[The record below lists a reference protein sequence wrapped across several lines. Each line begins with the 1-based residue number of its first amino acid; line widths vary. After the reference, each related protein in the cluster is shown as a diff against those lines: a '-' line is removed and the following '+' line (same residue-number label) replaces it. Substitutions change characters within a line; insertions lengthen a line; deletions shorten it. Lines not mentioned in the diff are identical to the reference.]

1 MGSGRHVPRGVTQHN
16 ALCSAIHVI
25 APYQPSQ
32 VNWAVST
39 GSNRSGSITGHNRLR
54 AKTTGVPPDQP
65 TGIGPSHTGQNYI
78 ARGGTVR
85 NGTDL
90 LGQAYQSAHN
100 IFGSHSAGSPAMKN
114 GTCIDIP
121 YQSAYIT
128 LSDNFSAKHRAR
140 FYVAIF
146 RHSYQAADIST
157 ILTVNFYIRHLTT
170 GNRTALGSSDQ
181 SAYTLPLK
189 HLEFRRFNPDILYLR
204 RHGVAH

>member
-1 MGSGRHVPRGVTQHN
+1 M
-16 ALCSAIHVI
+16 CSAIHPI
-25 APYQPSQ
+25 GPYQPSQ
-32 VNWAVST
+32 VNWGVSIV
-39 GSNRSGSITGHNRLR
+39 SNCSGSITGHNRLR
-54 AKTTGVPPDQP
+54 AKITEVSPDQP
-65 TGIGPSHTGQNYI
+65 TGKGPSHTGQNYI
-78 ARGGTVR
+78 ARGRTVR
-85 NGTDL
+85 NGDL
-90 LGQAYQSAHN
+90 LGHTYQSAHS

-146 RHSYQAADIST
+146 RHSYQAANIST